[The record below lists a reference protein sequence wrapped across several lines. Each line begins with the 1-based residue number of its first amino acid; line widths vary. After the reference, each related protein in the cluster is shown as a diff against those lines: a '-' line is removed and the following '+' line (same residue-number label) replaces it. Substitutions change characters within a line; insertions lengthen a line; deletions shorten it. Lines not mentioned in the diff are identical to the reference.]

1 MKRHYA
7 MALCAAS
14 AVLAFSHGSAFAR
27 TRGHSHGTSHHAQS
41 LLVREARVHS
51 HRGIHHGPSLFIRE
65 ARAEAQA
72 HRYDTSWNGESGT
85 ASYYSS
91 RYNGRRTSSGATF
104 NQKEFTAA
112 HAWLPFGTKIKVYC
126 ADTGRSVVV
135 TVTDRIYSHRRIVDL
150 SHSAAEELGIVRRGL
165 ARVSLTPA

>member
-14 AVLAFSHGSAFAR
+14 AVLAFSHGSAVAR
-27 TRGHSHGTSHHAQS
+27 TRHPASHHAPS
-41 LLVREARVHS
+41 PLVREARGHS
-51 HRGIHHGPSLFIRE
+51 RLHHPASSFIRE

-72 HRYDTSWNGESGT
+72 HRYDTAWVGENGT

-91 RYNGRRTSSGATF
+91 RYNGRRTSSGARF
-104 NQKEFTAA
+104 DQREMTAA
-112 HAWLPFGTKIKVYC
+112 HAWLPFGTKIKVFC

-150 SHSAAEELGIVRRGL
+150 SHSAAEQLGIVHRGL
-165 ARVSLTPA
+165 AKVSLTPV

>member
-14 AVLAFSHGSAFAR
+14 AVLAFSHGSATAR
-27 TRGHSHGTSHHAQS
+27 TRHAASHHHAPS
-41 LLVREARVHS
+41 PLVREARGHARRVF
-51 HRGIHHGPSLFIRE
+51 HHGPSLMQE

-72 HRYDTSWNGESGT
+72 HRYDTAWTGESGT

-91 RYNGRRTSSGATF
+91 KYNGRRTSSGARF
-104 NQKEFTAA
+104 DQREYTAA

-126 ADTGRSVVV
+126 QDTGRSVVV
-135 TVTDRIYSHRRIVDL
+135 TVTDRIYSQRRIVDL
-150 SHSAAEELGIVRRGL
+150 SHSAAEDLGIVHRGL
-165 ARVSLTPA
+165 AKVSLTPT